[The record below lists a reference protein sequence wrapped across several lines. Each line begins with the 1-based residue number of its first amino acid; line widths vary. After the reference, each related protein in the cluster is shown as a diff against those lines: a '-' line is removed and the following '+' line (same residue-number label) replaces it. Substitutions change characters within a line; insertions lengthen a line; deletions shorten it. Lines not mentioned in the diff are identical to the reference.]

1 VAGLIEVP
9 IDMFTIR
16 IKTTVYGLVALM
28 MMSKVAGDQSATAAA
43 QSQLAISRGDV
54 PVWWNPSLPEEVR
67 RQVHAKAEG
76 LTGKLSLETSKV
88 SGVVSVIEEHYA
100 RVWAWHQEVDAKLDA
115 AWADWDVARSNRD
128 GKAKDE
134 LRALA
139 IMTERIDPI
148 YAEFTPQI
156 LGLLKNLRAV
166 MGDDKTTAL
175 LDAITRSPGA
185 ERAFN
190 AYVDMIPEMT
200 DEQKAV
206 LWGRMAQARQDSL
219 AAWSNKRIIKI
230 FKKYK
235 VRNEFSIDYFGYDYR
250 KRYEAWARALKSS
263 R

>member
-1 VAGLIEVP
+1 MLTLS
-9 IDMFTIR
+9 M
-16 IKTTVYGLVALM
+16 KTVVCSWMIFLSVLQT
-28 MMSKVAGDQSATAAA
+28 AGDQSATAAA
-43 QSQLAISRGDV
+43 QSQLAISRGHV
-54 PVWWNPSLPEEVR
+54 PAWWNPALPEEI
-67 RQVHAKAEG
+67 RQQVQAKAEE

-100 RVWAWHQEVDAKLDA
+100 RVWAWHQAVDAKLDA

-156 LGLLKNLRAV
+156 LGFLKKLRKV
-166 MGDDKTTAL
+166 IGDDKTTAL

-185 ERAFN
+185 ERTFN

-200 DEQKAV
+200 DEQKSI
-206 LWGRMAQARQDSL
+206 LWGRMTQARRDSL

-235 VRNEFSIDYFGYDYR
+235 VRNEFSIDYFGYNYR
-250 KRYEAWARALKSS
+250 QRYEAWAKSLKSN